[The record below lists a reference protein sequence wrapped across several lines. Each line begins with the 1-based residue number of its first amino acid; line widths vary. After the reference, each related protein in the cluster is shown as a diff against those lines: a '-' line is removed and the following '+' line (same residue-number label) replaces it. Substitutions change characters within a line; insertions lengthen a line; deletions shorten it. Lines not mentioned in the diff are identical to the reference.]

1 MCIRGTELVP
11 ADAFTGDWR
20 DPVVTHDGDC
30 PKRGR
35 RRCLGV
41 DPSLPRLAAPVVGQG
56 CLSAEHREGSLEAP
70 RVCCR
75 TISAERRAH
84 RSWDWSRASSVINA
98 ADAIGHVRSRRVYPF
113 CTYSIDFVRVW
124 SIWSARIIGSS
135 CRSGNRGGRVRSRQD
150 RGPRATGATRVLN
163 TCLYLGFLADLA
175 DSAHR
180 FSENIREFANSG
192 RTTPAASTN
201 FVQ

>member
-1 MCIRGTELVP
+1 MRS
-11 ADAFTGDWR
+11 GDWR
-20 DPVVTHDGDC
+20 DPVAAHDGDR
-30 PKRGR
+30 PKGER
-35 RRCLGV
+35 RRWPGV
-41 DPSLPRLAAPVVGQG
+41 DPSLPSLAAPV
-56 CLSAEHREGSLEAP
+56 A
-70 RVCCR
+70 
-75 TISAERRAH
+75 
-84 RSWDWSRASSVINA
+84 RSE
-98 ADAIGHVRSRRVYPF
+98 HVRSRRVYPF

-135 CRSGNRGGRVRSRQD
+135 CRSCNRGVQSALRQD

-192 RTTPAASTN
+192 RTTPAASTTFLIN
-201 FVQ
+201 KIRVI